1 METTNQ
7 IKIEALEC
15 ELEKRMADID
25 KYHNDIRKLM
35 SEIVKYESGRTT
47 RADEMTES
55 EKNLEIFKNSIPD
68 FSEEKCEM
76 YLKYLGMK
84 ESHERLI
91 KFYGEIED
99 RIKKLKEDVC
109 SHESY
114 IKEANQRIEY
124 LKEALAKAVS
134 EEIKED

>member
-7 IKIEALEC
+7 IKLEALEC

-35 SEIVKYESGRTT
+35 SEIVKYESGTNT
-47 RADEMTES
+47 RMDEVAES

-68 FSEEKCEM
+68 FNQEVCEM
-76 YLKYLGMK
+76 YLKYQNMK
-84 ESHERLI
+84 IAHERLV

-99 RIKKLKEDVC
+99 KIKKLKEDMVFKEEC
-109 SHESY
+109 IS
-114 IKEANQRIEY
+114 EANQCIEY
-124 LKEALAKAVS
+124 LKEILKKNKS